1 MLDAAHGESIGPIA
15 IVQRVH
21 VTRIE
26 VQIASVDI
34 ACSIRRRRPVEAVR
48 ADVRQGSRRCGAV
61 ALENVGTNGY
71 AWSSSSY
78 AAGNVNAGMLN
89 FNSGNVNPLNNGN
102 RGHARAVRCV
112 QHLQELSFIR
122 KHRTLQPKRLQ
133 GAAIKR
139 FIRQE
144 FAVEARLP
152 FSKG

>member
-1 MLDAAHGESIGPIA
+1 MLFTIAAGYRA
-15 IVQRVH
+15 A
-21 VTRIE
+21 
-26 VQIASVDI
+26 AS
-34 ACSIRRRRPVEAVR
+34 
-48 ADVRQGSRRCGAV
+48 G